1 MSRIAYVN
9 GRYVPH
15 ARANVHVE
23 DRGYQFADGVYEV
36 IAVAGGRLVDREAH
50 LDRLERSLREIR
62 STAPASRRVLCG
74 ILDQVVR
81 RNRVEDGIVY
91 LQISRGVARRDHAF
105 PRPIDPTL
113 IVTARQTNSSARD
126 NAERGVGV
134 ITLSDQRWKRN
145 DIKSIALLANVLGKQ
160 AARDAG
166 AFEAWLVD
174 DAGFVT
180 EGTTTNAW
188 IVAGTGALRTH
199 PLGGAILG
207 GVTRARVL
215 KLARSAGYPV
225 AERPFTPTE
234 AKAAREA
241 LLTST
246 NYFVVPILR
255 IDQSAVANGAPGS
268 VSRDLLAR
276 YHAFVAESGRVAEG
290 AR

>member
-9 GRYVPH
+9 GRYLPH

-23 DRGYQFADGVYEV
+23 DRGNQFADGVYEV
-36 IAVAGGRLVDREAH
+36 IAVAGGRLVDGAAH

-62 STAPASRRVLCG
+62 LAAPMSRRALTS
-74 ILDQVVR
+74 ILDEVAR
-81 RNRVEDGIVY
+81 RNRVDDGILY
-91 LQISRGVARRDHAF
+91 LQISRGAARRDHAF
-105 PRPIDPTL
+105 PRRADPTL
-113 IVTARQTNSSARD
+113 IVTARQTNSSARAT
-126 NAERGVGV
+126 AERGVNV
-134 ITLSDQRWKRN
+134 ITLPDQRWKRN

-174 DAGFVT
+174 DAGRVT

-188 IVAGTGALRTH
+188 IVDGTGTLRTH

-215 KLARSAGYPV
+215 KLAQSAGYPV
-225 AERPFTPTE
+225 AERPFTPAE

-241 LLTST
+241 FLTST
-246 NYFVVPILR
+246 TYFVVPVLS
-255 IDQSAVANGAPGS
+255 IDQSTVANGAPGS

-276 YHAFVAESGRVAEG
+276 YQAFIAG
-290 AR
+290 AAGG